1 MVNAMLCILG
11 RSGAGKDTLAM
22 RIEEKYGL
30 DRVISYTTRPKRQGE
45 TGTHIFV
52 TKEEANRL
60 TDRAAETKIGEYE
73 YFTTEDQIDT
83 CDIYVIDPIGLDQL
97 TKRFPDRNFLAVYVS
112 SDPMEARKHAI
123 IRGKSEKEGA
133 IFDRRRL
140 AEDEEF
146 SRFESKAKSCDGRYC
161 DNCEVMWINNDY
173 TKECMD
179 NAVEQVV
186 NRYLEIG
193 AELIR
198 SSWEP
203 FR

>member
-45 TGTHIFV
+45 TGTHLFV
-52 TKEEANRL
+52 TKEEADRL

-73 YFTTEDQIDT
+73 YFTTEDQIDN

-161 DNCEVMWINNDY
+161 DNCEVMWIDNDY

-186 NRYLEIG
+186 EHYRVIEDRARN
-193 AELIR
+193 
-198 SSWEP
+198 EP
-203 FR
+203 LR

>member
-1 MVNAMLCILG
+1 MVNAMICVLG

-52 TKEEANRL
+52 TKEEADRL

-97 TKRFPDRNFLAVYVS
+97 TKKFPDRTFLAVYVA
-112 SDPMEARKHAI
+112 SDPAEARNHAI

-133 IFDRRRL
+133 IFDKRRL
-140 AEDEEF
+140 AEDDEF
-146 SRFESKAKSCDGRYC
+146 SRFENKAKSCDGKYC
-161 DNCEVMWINNDY
+161 DNCEVMWIDNDY

-179 NAVEQVV
+179 KAVEQVV
-186 NRYLEIG
+186 DRYRVIEDKTR
-193 AELIR
+193 E
-198 SSWEP
+198 EP
-203 FR
+203 LR